1 MNTLTLSS
9 LLLLFPS
16 SLPLPLVPG
25 PILHLLYVF
34 AMASSPT
41 PEISSR
47 SFMATFRS
55 HVLLAER
62 WNRDVDVS
70 DLEGYAESG
79 ARDLGAGAGTSSST
93 QHAYMRSPVHPSM
106 HPRHPHHV
114 RASSSHPPAQSSPAH
129 DNHFDAQTTG
139 QYSDEMYYHQYYYGG
154 GGQQQ
159 QQPHPHPPPPP
170 PHAYYHYFQGGPPPP
185 PPPPPPHWNY
195 YHNQY
200 HAPPPRS
207 PYHHNHYGAHSPPP
221 PHPPPP
227 HHHHH
232 HHAPPPRGE
241 PSPGTRTDAAGLAEF
256 AQALR
261 VTLDKL
267 AEASPELAADGARL
281 FDDDSEVARVCMAWY
296 HAGFATGCARAR
308 SGVKKAE
315 REYGKT

>member
-1 MNTLTLSS
+1 
-9 LLLLFPS
+9 
-16 SLPLPLVPG
+16 
-25 PILHLLYVF
+25 
-34 AMASSPT
+34 MASSPT